1 MTSVHAPRFS
11 RTTAPEPIG
20 HCPLRSA
27 VRMSLRSRA
36 DSSRRASRRPGAS
49 SPSSRRRAPASNLRA
64 DGNGGTCEWGARAHV
79 HVELEYVLLPLT
91 CAPRALGARDGRLHQ
106 RSGGTH
112 AGAFCQATRADR
124 RGRWRW
130 ELRRL
135 SGSMLCIGAGAPNLH
150 LAGDPRKYCGDLPSG
165 RGSLFNMETRGEQ
178 RAREL
183 GAPHMHMRI
192 GLLRTFKSAARNRN
206 QDRFAPADCPFRVES
221 RVLMATHRVS
231 ARAHRAEDLSE
242 HAMRRA
248 VTGFGINQQHPTYGL
263 GKVRITGGSDKTTRR
278 TVFS

>member
-1 MTSVHAPRFS
+1 MRTSHGLRPRAS
-11 RTTAPEPIG
+11 ILEPRQQIERRAHG

-27 VRMSLRSRA
+27 VRISLRSRA

-64 DGNGGTCEWGARAHV
+64 DGNGGTCEREGHVRTQGSSFTAVAR
-79 HVELEYVLLPLT
+79 
-91 CAPRALGARDGRLHQ
+91 RDGRLHQ

-112 AGAFCQATRADR
+112 ASAFCQAIRADR

-135 SGSMLCIGAGAPNLH
+135 SGSMPCIGAGVPNLH
-150 LAGDPRKYCGDLPSG
+150 LAGDARKYCGDLPSG
-165 RGSLFNMETRGEQ
+165 RRSLFNMETRGEQ

-192 GLLRTFKSAARNRN
+192 GLLRTFRSAARNRN
-206 QDRFAPADCPFRVES
+206 QDRSAPADCPFRVES
-221 RVLMATHRVS
+221 RVLMATDRVS
-231 ARAHRAEDLSE
+231 AR
-242 HAMRRA
+242 
-248 VTGFGINQQHPTYGL
+248 GHPRFDRDTPP
-263 GKVRITGGSDKTTRR
+263 KTWQTCCCEKGC
-278 TVFS
+278 TLYPPP

>member
-1 MTSVHAPRFS
+1 MVRAHQPWPPSTRFDS
-11 RTTAPEPIG
+11 LTTAPDRAHG

-27 VRMSLRSRA
+27 VRISLRSRA

-64 DGNGGTCEWGARAHV
+64 DGNGGTCEQEGHVRTQGSSSTAVAR
-79 HVELEYVLLPLT
+79 
-91 CAPRALGARDGRLHQ
+91 RDGRLHQ

-112 AGAFCQATRADR
+112 ASAFCQAIRADR

-135 SGSMLCIGAGAPNLH
+135 SGSMPCIGAGVPNLH
-150 LAGDPRKYCGDLPSG
+150 LAGDARKYCGDLPSG
-165 RGSLFNMETRGEQ
+165 RRSLFNMETRGEQ

-192 GLLRTFKSAARNRN
+192 GLLRTFRSAARNRN
-206 QDRFAPADCPFRVES
+206 QDRSAPADGPFRVES

-231 ARAHRAEDLSE
+231 ARAHPRFDRHTPPKTWQTCWCESS
-242 HAMRRA
+242 
-248 VTGFGINQQHPTYGL
+248 VTGFFNTEVPPSFYPL
-263 GKVRITGGSDKTTRR
+263 R
-278 TVFS
+278 